1 MIYITGDTHREFE
14 RIYNLCEKQKTTKED
29 ILIILGDVGINY
41 YGGLKDRL
49 LKEELS
55 KLPITLFC
63 IHGNHEN
70 RPENI
75 KTYKK
80 KLFKQGIVYYE
91 DEYENLLFAKDGEI
105 YNLDGKRCLVI
116 GGAYSIDKE
125 MRKVR
130 NLGWWEDEQPSLKIK
145 SKILKDLEKGIKVD
159 IVLTHTCP
167 TKYLPYEAFL
177 QGFDQTKVDRTTED
191 FLELVE
197 RKIDYKKWFCGHYHI
212 DKKIEKLEFIFKNIK
227 EFQI

>member
-14 RIYNLCEKQKTTKED
+14 RIYNLCERFKTTKED

-145 SKILKDLEKGIKVD
+145 SKILKDLEKGIKVN

-177 QGFDQTKVDRTTED
+177 FDQTKVDRTTED